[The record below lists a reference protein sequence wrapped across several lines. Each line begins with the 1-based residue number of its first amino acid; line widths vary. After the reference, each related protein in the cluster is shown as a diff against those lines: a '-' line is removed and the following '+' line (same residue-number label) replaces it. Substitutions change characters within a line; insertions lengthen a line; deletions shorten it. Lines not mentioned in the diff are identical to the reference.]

1 MMNGH
6 GDDAPRYPHIRVDFA
21 SSVARQPALP
31 ALYAHLA
38 QRLPLLA
45 HYPEPDAASLE
56 GRIAAHL
63 GVRPEEVLATAGAT
77 AAIYLIAQALRG
89 ARSAILQPTFAEY
102 ADACRMHA
110 HTVLSFFS
118 PEALPSAADVLW
130 VCSPNNP
137 TGAVVRLPGLRCV
150 ADRNGQRPRRT
161 MRSRPKGV
169 NDPLL
174 VCDQS
179 YAAFTEQPLL
189 TPREAIDRGNAL
201 LLRSLTKTFGV
212 PGLRL
217 GYIIGSAPLLGH
229 LRSFRMPWAI
239 SPLAMAAAQYLLDH
253 RSAFAIDARAI
264 SRERERVQRALPR
277 LAPVT
282 PWPSH
287 SHLLLCQM
295 HTGRAAPLKQW
306 LAREHGLL
314 IRDASNFEGLSDA
327 FFRIALQRPQ
337 ENDLLLQALPQWFA

>member
-6 GDDAPRYPHIRVDFA
+6 GDDAPRFPHIRVDFA

-38 QRLPLLA
+38 ERLPLLA

-110 HTVLSFFS
+110 HTVLSFFR
-118 PEALPSAADVLW
+118 PEALPRAADVLW

-137 TGAVVRLPGLRCV
+137 TGEVVDPLGLIG
-150 ADRNGQRPRRT
+150 NLPRR
-161 MRSRPKGV
+161 
-169 NDPLL
+169 PLL

-179 YAAFTEQPLL
+179 YAAFTDRPLL
-189 TPREAIDRGNAL
+189 TPREAIAGGRVL

-217 GYIIGSAPLLGH
+217 GYIVGSAPLLGR
-229 LRSFRMPWAI
+229 LRPLRMPWAV
-239 SPLAMAAAQYLLDH
+239 SPLAMAAAEYLLAH

-264 SRERERVQRALPR
+264 SRERERVRRALPL

-282 PWPSH
+282 PWPSRC
-287 SHLLLCQM
+287 HLLLCRL

-327 FFRIALQRPQ
+327 FFRIALQRPE